1 VVNGGCE
8 MKTKTSIGATAAVVV
23 TAFASAGSWVWWKS
37 HTPNAQA
44 REWVRAQLKE
54 PGKVGFDALRQNPT
68 SKAVCGVLQT
78 RDNTGHFVR
87 SGSFV
92 ALADGQVWLE
102 PAPSAE
108 QSLAKPESLSG
119 QDKHV
124 FIQLKAE
131 HCPELS

>member
-1 VVNGGCE
+1 
-8 MKTKTSIGATAAVVV
+8 MKTNSSIVATLIVTVAALV
-23 TAFASAGSWVWWKS
+23 AAGTWVWWKS

-68 SKAVCGVLQT
+68 SKAVCGLLQT
-78 RDNTGHFVR
+78 RDSAGHFVR

-92 ALADGQVWLE
+92 ALANGQVWLE
-102 PAPSAE
+102 PAPRVE
-108 QSLAKPESLSG
+108 ESLAKTGPLNP
-119 QDKHV
+119 QDTLV
-124 FIQLKAE
+124 FGQLKAE

>member
-1 VVNGGCE
+1 
-8 MKTKTSIGATAAVVV
+8 MKTNTSIGVTVVVAVAAV
-23 TAFASAGSWVWWKS
+23 AAAGIWVWWKS

-54 PGKVGFDALRQNPT
+54 PSKVGFDGLRQNPN
-68 SKAVCGVLQT
+68 SKAVCGLLQT
-78 RDNTGHFVR
+78 RNSNGHFVR

-102 PAPSAE
+102 PAPGVE
-108 QSLAKPESLSG
+108 QSLAKTEPVSA
-119 QDKHV
+119 QDKQV
-124 FIQLKAE
+124 FAQLKAE

>member
-1 VVNGGCE
+1 MRKN
-8 MKTKTSIGATAAVVV
+8 TSIGATVVVAVAAV
-23 TAFASAGSWVWWKS
+23 AAAGSWVWWKS

-68 SKAVCGVLQT
+68 SKAVCGLLQT
-78 RDNTGHFVR
+78 RDSSGHFVR

-102 PAPSAE
+102 PVPGAE
-108 QSLAKPESLSG
+108 QSLATTHPLSA
-119 QDKHV
+119 QDKQA
-124 FIQLKAE
+124 FAQLKAE
-131 HCPELS
+131 HCPGLT

>member
-1 VVNGGCE
+1 MNGGSE
-8 MKTKTSIGATAAVVV
+8 MKTNTSIGATVIVAVAAL
-23 TAFASAGSWVWWKS
+23 AAAGSWVWWKS

-54 PGKVGFDALRQNPT
+54 PGKVSFDALRQNPN
-68 SKAVCGVLQT
+68 SKAVCGLLQT
-78 RDNTGHFVR
+78 RDSSGHFVR

-102 PAPSAE
+102 SNSRAE
-108 QSLAKPESLSG
+108 EILLKPEAM
-119 QDKHV
+119 QAHNPQV
-124 FIQLKAE
+124 FGQLKAE

>member
-1 VVNGGCE
+1 
-8 MKTKTSIGATAAVVV
+8 MKTNTSIGATVAVVV
-23 TAFASAGSWVWWKS
+23 TAFAAAGSWVWWKS

-54 PGKVGFDALRQNPT
+54 PGKVGFDALWQNPA
-68 SKAVCGVLQT
+68 SKAVCGLLQT
-78 RDNTGHFVR
+78 RDSNGHFVR

-102 PAPSAE
+102 PASSVE
-108 QSLAKPESLSG
+108 QSLAKTESLSA
-119 QDKHV
+119 QDKQV
-124 FIQLKAE
+124 FAQIKAE

>member
-1 VVNGGCE
+1 

-23 TAFASAGSWVWWKS
+23 TALAAAGSWVWWKS

-54 PGKVGFDALRQNPT
+54 PGKVGFDALRQNPV
-68 SKAVCGVLQT
+68 SKAVCGLLQT
-78 RDNTGHFVR
+78 RDKTGHFVR

-92 ALADGQVWLE
+92 ALADGRVWLE
-102 PAPSAE
+102 PAPGVE
-108 QSLAKPESLSG
+108 EILLKPEAM
-119 QDKHV
+119 QAQNTQM
-124 FIQLKAE
+124 FPQLKAE